1 MNGINHAGSLCMLSD
16 SPNNVSFYHSQ
27 GVSHSTTV
35 TGMDV
40 RMYSGWLVGNSRPDI
55 CSLCSSSLGGCLSL
69 VYGVVDGG
77 QLLGPVSLNQGSP
90 GRGRFRGNREQTIG
104 KDTYNKGG
112 GDSRGSTRLF
122 LCAICIYAPFRLEC

>member
-55 CSLCSSSLGGCLSL
+55 CSLCSSSFGGCLSL
-69 VYGVVDGG
+69 VYGVDGRRPTSRSG
-77 QLLGPVSLNQGSP
+77 VAQP
-90 GRGRFRGNREQTIG
+90 GLTWPRSI
-104 KDTYNKGG
+104 
-112 GDSRGSTRLF
+112 SRKS
-122 LCAICIYAPFRLEC
+122 